1 MSQQMLVLPCLC
13 QTAYMLCI
21 VGVVAVVV
29 VVAVAVVVVVF
40 GMCPYALGALGA
52 LQLAPA
58 GSCTKVSASSSE
70 LGSVPALSLASELG
84 SQPALSL
91 ASELGSQPALP
102 ASSTKLSSRTSTA
115 SSNEAT
121 HLCPIFPSL
130 LFLATMNGFLLLLFL
145 ALMPLWYRSPPLE
158 K

>member
-21 VGVVAVVV
+21 VGVVAVV

-58 GSCTKVSASSSE
+58 GSCTKASASSSE

-84 SQPALSL
+84 SQSAQSL

-115 SSNEAT
+115 SCNEAAD
-121 HLCPIFPSL
+121 LYLIFPSL
-130 LFLATMNGFLLLLFL
+130 LFLATMNGFLSFLL
-145 ALMPLWYRSPPLE
+145 ALMPLWYRSPPL
-158 K
+158 KK